1 MAHAE
6 LDGLGP
12 ADGPVVTWAVPRDFA
27 QEESPRTFPF
37 GDMPGPAPS
46 GTGSPLRLWLGL
58 GCLLLLVVVLLRR
71 IGSKSPPR

>member
-12 ADGPVVTWAVPRDFA
+12 ADGPVVTWTVPRGFA
-27 QEESPRTFPF
+27 QSESPTTFPF
-37 GDMPGPAPS
+37 GDLPGPTPS
-46 GTGSPLRLWLGL
+46 GTGSSLTLWLGL